1 MGRPAGSPCALS
13 LLLTENL
20 LSSQSHETL
29 LPGNEVEEASIE
41 PLSLVLDLV
50 FKMSVG
56 TLQGLAALS
65 RVP

>member
-1 MGRPAGSPCALS
+1 MPCALG
-13 LLLTENL
+13 LLLTKNL
-20 LSSQSHETL
+20 LSSQGHETL
-29 LPGNEVEEASIE
+29 LPGNEAEAASIE

-50 FKMSVG
+50 FKMSLG